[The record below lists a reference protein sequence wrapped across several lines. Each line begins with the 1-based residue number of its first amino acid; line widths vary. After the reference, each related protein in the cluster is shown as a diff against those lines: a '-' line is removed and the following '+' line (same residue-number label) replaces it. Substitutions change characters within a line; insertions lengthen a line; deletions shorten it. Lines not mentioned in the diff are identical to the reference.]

1 MKPRIR
7 GWNSWDA
14 YGIYLDEAAA
24 LREAEEPH
32 EGWSRVSELT
42 RHEQEH
48 MLTLR
53 RPLDPNLQP

>member
-1 MKPRIR
+1 MEQ
-7 GWNSWDA
+7 WDA